1 MLGSYPITLR
11 GYDFK
16 VDVDHIGFW
25 KIAANGTWEPETFD
39 VLEDNLDKDATYL
52 DIGAWIG
59 PTVLFASKR
68 CKKVICFEPDPVAY
82 KYLLSNLQA
91 NNVKNVAPYNIAIG
105 HKSSISRM
113 SSLND
118 ELGDS
123 MTSLLANHDKT
134 AQSFEALV
142 MNWNEV
148 QNLLQLDKVSMIK
161 IDVEGAE
168 FDLLPAMSSFIEK
181 YQPTLYLSIH
191 PELVDESKR
200 KEELL
205 KLAAILKV
213 YKKCF
218 NEQMEQIEIE
228 DIASDKNLLG
238 YPAYLFK
245 N

>member
-1 MLGSYPITLR
+1 MIGYYTISLR
-11 GYDFK
+11 GHDFK
-16 VDVDHIGFW
+16 VDFDHVGFW
-25 KIAANGTWEPETFD
+25 KIASNGTWEPETFD
-39 VLEDNLDKDATYL
+39 VLENNLKPNSIYL

-59 PTVLFASKR
+59 PTVLFASKK
-68 CKKVICFEPDPVAY
+68 CKKVICFEPDPIAY

-91 NNVKNVAPYNIAIG
+91 NKLNNVAPYNIAIG
-105 HKSSISRM
+105 HKSSIAKM
-113 SSLND
+113 SSLNN

-123 MTSLLANHDKT
+123 MTSLLANHEET

-142 MNWNEV
+142 LDWNSVEK
-148 QNLLQLDKVSMIK
+148 LYHLDQVDMIK

-168 FDLLPAMSSFIEK
+168 FQLLPAMSGFIEK
-181 YQPTLYLSIH
+181 YQPVLYLSIH
-191 PELVDESKR
+191 PELIEETKR

-205 KLAAILKV
+205 KLVAILKV

-218 NEQMEQIEIE
+218 NEKMEQIQIE
-228 DIASDKNLLG
+228 DIASDDNCLG